1 MLNQEI
7 IWNEELGV
15 ATAILKDTAYNEVFV
30 GMARCCEDDLDMK
43 SKMTG
48 SDIAW
53 RRAYIKYLKNLKK
66 ESNIQLKA
74 LSDFQKSIKNC
85 KYYNED
91 FQIENMLN
99 KKIKRLENK
108 VKYYQIKIKNES
120 ESLTAYINAK
130 DKIYQKIR
138 ENRDKNNKRR

>member
-7 IWNEELGV
+7 TWNEELGIT
-15 ATAILKDTAYNEVFV
+15 TAILKDTTYNEVFV
-30 GMARCCEDDLDMK
+30 GTAKCCEEDLDMK
-43 SKMTG
+43 SKLTG

-66 ESNIQLKA
+66 ESSIQLKT

-85 KYYNED
+85 RYYNED
-91 FQIENMLN
+91 FQIENMLS
-99 KKIKRLENK
+99 KKIKEFENK
-108 VKYYQIKIKNES
+108 VKYYQTKIKIES

-138 ENRDKNNKRR
+138 ENRNKK